1 MKREGKRPGMAR
13 LKIFSHELP
22 VFHGFLVV
30 EACSSS
36 HTWKSKQKTC
46 VVAETLSL
54 TVLLTV
60 DELAIILNMK

>member
-1 MKREGKRPGMAR
+1 MKREGMVR

-54 TVLLTV
+54 TV
-60 DELAIILNMK
+60 